1 MLTEQEHKVAEFLS
15 TRQNAYWEELL
26 QFCKSPTTTKLGT
39 LKHIV
44 SDIKKKFREAGM
56 DCPFSTTLSLMTP
69 AEENPA
75 SSEAIVVNGQ
85 TLVKV
90 PKPQPV
96 VDNAKACQK
105 DFIIDKYNKRI
116 RSKEGVRVLN
126 DDDFEVFEYLWQH
139 PETVVSLEELR
150 DKVVYP
156 QFGSKLPPRWFYAIQ
171 RRVNNLRRT
180 IPELKDRLLTVKLNN
195 GSGYLLK

>member
-1 MLTEQEHKVAEFLS
+1 MLTDQETKVAAFLS
-15 TRQNAYWEELL
+15 TRTNAYWEELL
-26 QFCKSPTTTKLGT
+26 QFCKNPTTTKLGT

-56 DCPFSTTLSLMTP
+56 DCPFNTALSLMTP
-69 AEENPA
+69 AEEKPTA
-75 SSEAIVVNGQ
+75 EAITVDGQ

-96 VDNAKACQK
+96 VDNTKACQK
-105 DFIIDKYNKRI
+105 DFAIDKYNKRI
-116 RSKEGVRVLN
+116 RSKEGIRALN
-126 DDDFEVFEYLWQH
+126 DEDFEVFEYFWQH

-156 QFGSKLPPRWFYAIQ
+156 QFGSKIPARWFDAIQ